1 MMPIKEQFKQ
11 AIENFERVFYCMD
24 DEEKSIYGTSDSLK
38 FRQIAINIERCSG
51 RPDCMPQLIIDSVLN
66 NSSIALV

>member
-1 MMPIKEQFKQ
+1 MPIKEQYKQ
-11 AIENFERVFYCMD
+11 AIEQFERVFYCMD

-51 RPDCMPQLIIDSVLN
+51 RPDCMPKKAIDRILN
-66 NSSIALV
+66 KSAIALV